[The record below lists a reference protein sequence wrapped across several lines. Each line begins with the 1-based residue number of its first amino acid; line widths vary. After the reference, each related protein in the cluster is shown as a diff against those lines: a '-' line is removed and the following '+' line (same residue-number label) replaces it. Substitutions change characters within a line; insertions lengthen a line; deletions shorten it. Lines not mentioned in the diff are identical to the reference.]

1 MTMLDTSQEIQV
13 TGLAAFHRQR
23 KADSRERL
31 LAAAVE
37 QFGRSGYSPVSVED
51 IATAA
56 GVSRMTFYRHFRSK
70 ADIATALFDR
80 NVVEAGPG
88 LLRVREIDWQSRGAV
103 LGWLERLFAADH
115 ANRMLLRV
123 FVEAAAVEPD
133 FTRQAHAQ
141 IDAWIGEMGETIP
154 AFALDRAK
162 AGHRRRWL
170 EAWLL
175 VYEILDQSNHA
186 ALDSGIASDPLMLD
200 ILADRFLAFVVSGMS
215 A

>member
-1 MTMLDTSQEIQV
+1 MTAIDIVSEARV
-13 TGLAAFHRQR
+13 AGLAAFHRQR

-51 IATAA
+51 IASAA
-56 GVSRMTFYRHFRSK
+56 GVSRMTFYRHFRGK
-70 ADIATALFDR
+70 ADLASALFDR
-80 NVVEAGPG
+80 NVAEAGPE
-88 LLRVREIDWQSRGAV
+88 LLHVREIDWRNRGAV
-103 LGWLERLFAADH
+103 LNWLERLFAVDH

-123 FVEAAAVEPD
+123 FVEAAAVETE

-141 IDAWIGEMGETIP
+141 IDAWIATLGEAIP
-154 AFALDRAK
+154 AFALDPA
-162 AGHRRRWL
+162 APGDRRRWL

-186 ALDSGIASDPLMLD
+186 ALDSGVAGDPVVLD
-200 ILADRFLAFVVSGMS
+200 IMTDRFIDFVSTGRP

>member
-1 MTMLDTSQEIQV
+1 MLDLSHQTQV

-23 KADSRERL
+23 KVDSRERL

-56 GVSRMTFYRHFRSK
+56 GVSRMTFYRHFRGK
-70 ADIATALFDR
+70 ANIATALFDR
-80 NVVEAGPG
+80 NVVEAGPD
-88 LLRVREIDWQSRGAV
+88 LLRVREIDWRSRGAV
-103 LGWLERLFAADH
+103 HGWLERLFATDH

-141 IDAWIGEMGETIP
+141 IGAWIGEIGETIP
-154 AFALDRAK
+154 AFALDP
-162 AGHRRRWL
+162 GVPSDRRRWL

-175 VYEILDQSNHA
+175 IYEILDQSNHA
-186 ALDSGIASDPLMLD
+186 ALDSGVASDPAVLD
-200 ILADRFLAFVVSGMS
+200 IMADRFLDFAAKRVP

>member
-1 MTMLDTSQEIQV
+1 MSQDPQV
-13 TGLAAFHRQR
+13 TGLAAFQR
-23 KADSRERL
+23 KRKANSREQL

-51 IATAA
+51 IASAA
-56 GVSRMTFYRHFRSK
+56 GVSRMTFYRHFRGK
-70 ADIATALFDR
+70 ADLATALFDR
-80 NVVEAGPG
+80 NVVEAGPD
-88 LLRVREIDWQSRGAV
+88 LLHVCEVDWWSRGAV
-103 LGWLERLFAADH
+103 HGWLERLFAVDH

-141 IDAWIGEMGETIP
+141 IDAWITTLGDAIP
-154 AFALDRAK
+154 AFALNSAAPGD
-162 AGHRRRWL
+162 RRRWL

-186 ALDSGIASDPLMLD
+186 ALDSGVANDPLMLD
-200 ILADRFLAFVVSGMS
+200 ILTDRFLAFVASETI

>member
-1 MTMLDTSQEIQV
+1 MTVLDTSHDAQV

-51 IATAA
+51 IASAA
-56 GVSRMTFYRHFRSK
+56 GVSRMTFYRHFRGK
-70 ADIATALFDR
+70 ADLATSLFDR
-80 NVVEAGPG
+80 NVTEAQPE
-88 LLRVREIDWQSRGAV
+88 LLRVCGIDWRNRTAV
-103 LGWLERLFAADH
+103 HGWLESLFAADH

-141 IDAWIGEMGETIP
+141 IDAWIVTLGEAIP
-154 AFALDRAK
+154 AFALDSTAPRD
-162 AGHRRRWL
+162 RRRWL

-186 ALDSGIASDPLMLD
+186 ALDSGVASDRLVLD
-200 ILADRFLAFVVSGMS
+200 IMTDRFLDFVANGVP

>member
-1 MTMLDTSQEIQV
+1 MTVLDTSHDAQV

-51 IATAA
+51 IASAA
-56 GVSRMTFYRHFRSK
+56 GVSRMTFYRHFRGK
-70 ADIATALFDR
+70 ADIATVLFDR
-80 NVVEAGPG
+80 NVVEAGPV
-88 LLRVREIDWQSRGAV
+88 LLRVREIDWRSRGAV
-103 LGWLERLFAADH
+103 HGWLDRLFAADH

-141 IDAWIGEMGETIP
+141 IDAWIIAMGETIP
-154 AFALDRAK
+154 AFALDSANARD
-162 AGHRRRWL
+162 RRRWL

-186 ALDSGIASDPLMLD
+186 ALGSGVASDRLVLD
-200 ILADRFLAFVVSGMS
+200 IMADRFLDFVAKGVPV
-215 A
+215 

>member
-1 MTMLDTSQEIQV
+1 MLDTSQETQV

-37 QFGRSGYSPVSVED
+37 QFGRSGYSPVSVDD
-51 IATAA
+51 IASAA
-56 GVSRMTFYRHFRSK
+56 GVSRMTFYRHFRGK
-70 ADIATALFDR
+70 VDLATALFDR
-80 NVVEAGPG
+80 NVGEAGPD
-88 LLRVREIDWQSRGAV
+88 LLRVREIDWRSRGAV
-103 LGWLERLFAADH
+103 HGWLESLFAVDH

-141 IDAWIGEMGETIP
+141 IDAWIGDLGEAIP
-154 AFALDRAK
+154 AFALDASTARD
-162 AGHRRRWL
+162 RRRWL

-186 ALDSGIASDPLMLD
+186 ALDSGIGSDPLMLD
-200 ILADRFLAFVVSGMS
+200 ILADRFLAFVASGMP